1 MIYFLV
7 SIRLLFFL
15 LLTMAVYVSSK
26 EHGKGCIS
34 KQIEAFKSRLRNFK
48 ERMEKSVNARKYFIY
63 LVVLTLV
70 IIQFVD
76 YTLLVDYKYYR
87 NIYLF
92 PNAQFFLCWIFTLML
107 IPLGRGY
114 RFADRLFSTY
124 NRNRKQ
130 FGYYALCFFLLLI
143 SPFMIIC
150 DVAFVILMAMIIYP
164 DMKIE
169 PNPKGRKP
177 LPEEQQMKKAA

>member
-15 LLTMAVYVSSK
+15 LLTMAVYVSTK

-76 YTLLVDYKYYR
+76 YTLLSYAYS
-87 NIYLF
+87 
-92 PNAQFFLCWIFTLML
+92 
-107 IPLGRGY
+107 LGK
-114 RFADRLFSTY
+114 RLQI
-124 NRNRKQ
+124 R
-130 FGYYALCFFLLLI
+130 
-143 SPFMIIC
+143 
-150 DVAFVILMAMIIYP
+150 
-164 DMKIE
+164 
-169 PNPKGRKP
+169 
-177 LPEEQQMKKAA
+177 